1 MTDSHGTQNSRD
13 GNVGHAR
20 PEWGTRAPVVRRLL
34 LVPVIAFVVVVVVF
48 LVVRALPGDAAQLL
62 TSTMNGATPQ
72 EIEEVRRSLGLDG
85 SVLSQFWNYLDG
97 LVHLRLGDS
106 FYSGRSVAEL
116 LGAAVPV
123 TIELAFVAALI
134 SSVVGVITGI
144 IAARHRGTW
153 IDSVIRGGATIGF
166 SLPWFALA
174 VLAIVI
180 FGVWLE
186 WLPIFGRLPNT
197 VDYQPT
203 TGFVLIDAVI
213 QGKYD
218 LIGPWLQHLTLP
230 ALTLAA
236 TSAGFV
242 CRITREAYLT
252 ASSQGFVRTA
262 RMKGLTE
269 RRIALGHVLRNASV
283 PILTVSGL
291 QFGSLLGGAVITET
305 VFSYPGVGSLLVEAV
320 NRRDYFL
327 VQGAALAI
335 GLMFT
340 LVNAIVDLAVLA
352 IDPRTRR
359 GY

>member
-1 MTDSHGTQNSRD
+1 MRS
-13 GNVGHAR
+13 
-20 PEWGTRAPVVRRLL
+20 PVLRRLL

-48 LVVRALPGDAAQLL
+48 FVVRALPGDAAQQL
-62 TSTMNGATPQ
+62 TATMNGATPEDIAQ
-72 EIEEVRRSLGLDG
+72 VRQSLGLDG
-85 SVLSQFWNYLDG
+85 SLAGQFWAYLDG
-97 LVHLRLGDS
+97 LVHLRLGSS
-106 FYSGRSVAEL
+106 FYSGREVADL
-116 LGAAVPV
+116 LGSALPV
-123 TIELAFVAALI
+123 TIELAVAAALV
-134 SSVVGVITGI
+134 STVVGVLTGI
-144 IAARHRGTW
+144 LAARHRDTW

-174 VLAIVI
+174 VLAIVV

-203 TGFVLIDAVI
+203 TGFVLIDAI
-213 QGKYD
+213 GQGRFD
-218 LIGPWLQHLTLP
+218 LLGPWLRHLALP

-252 ASSQGFVRTA
+252 ASAQGFVRTA
-262 RMKGLTE
+262 RMKGLPE

-359 GY
+359 AH

>member
-1 MTDSHGTQNSRD
+1 MTTPQFVRS
-13 GNVGHAR
+13 
-20 PEWGTRAPVVRRLL
+20 PVLRRLL

-48 LVVRALPGDAAQLL
+48 LAVRALPGDAAQLL
-62 TSTMNGATPQ
+62 TSTMNGVTPQ
-72 EIEEVRRSLGLDG
+72 EIAQIRRDLGLDG
-85 SVLSQFWNYLDG
+85 SLIVQFGRYLDD
-97 LVHLRLGDS
+97 LAHLRMGTS
-106 FYSGRSVAEL
+106 FYSGRSVADL
-116 LGAAVPV
+116 LGFAVPV
-123 TIELAFVAALI
+123 TIELAVAGALM
-134 SSVVGVITGI
+134 STVVGVVTGI
-144 IAARHRGTW
+144 LAARHRDTW
-153 IDSVIRGGATIGF
+153 IDTVIRSGATLGF

-174 VLAIVI
+174 VLAIVV

-197 VDYQPT
+197 VNYQPD
-203 TGFVLIDAVI
+203 TGFVVIDAVL
-213 QGKYD
+213 QGRFD
-218 LIGPWLQHLTLP
+218 LIGPWLTHLTLP

-242 CRITREAYLT
+242 CRMTREAYLDI
-252 ASSQGFVRTA
+252 ASQGFVRTA

-269 RRIALGHVLRNASV
+269 RRIALGHILRNAAV

-327 VQGAALAI
+327 VQGTALAV

-340 LVNAIVDLAVLA
+340 LVNAFVDLAVLT

-359 GY
+359 AH

>member
-1 MTDSHGTQNSRD
+1 MSVTELAPPR
-13 GNVGHAR
+13 
-20 PEWGTRAPVVRRLL
+20 WGAGLVKSPVLRRLL
-34 LVPVIAFVVVVVVF
+34 LVPVISFVVVVVVF

-62 TSTMNGATPQ
+62 TATMNGATPQ
-72 EIEEVRRSLGLDG
+72 DIEQMRQNLGLDG
-85 SVLSQFWNYLDG
+85 SLWSQFGTYLDG

-116 LGAAVPV
+116 LGAALPV
-123 TIELAFVAALI
+123 TVELAVAAAVV
-134 SSVVGVITGI
+134 STVVGVLTGI
-144 IAARHRGTW
+144 LAARHRNTW
-153 IDSVIRGGATIGF
+153 IDSVIRGGATVGF

-174 VLAIVI
+174 VLAIVV

-197 VDYQPT
+197 VDYEPT
-203 TGFVLIDAVI
+203 TGFVLLDSVL
-213 QGKYD
+213 QGRFD
-218 LIGPWLQHLTLP
+218 LIGPWLEHLTLP

-252 ASSQGFVRTA
+252 ASAQGFVRTA
-262 RMKGLTE
+262 RMKGLSE
-269 RRIALGHVLRNASV
+269 RRIALGHVLRNAAV

-291 QFGSLLGGAVITET
+291 QFGSLLGGAVITEA

-327 VQGAALAI
+327 VQGTALAI

-359 GY
+359 AH

>member
-1 MTDSHGTQNSRD
+1 MTALELTPATRDSGWVRS
-13 GNVGHAR
+13 
-20 PEWGTRAPVVRRLL
+20 PVLRRLL
-34 LVPVIAFVVVVVVF
+34 LVPVISFVVVVVVF
-48 LVVRALPGDAAQLL
+48 LAVRALPGDAAQLL
-62 TSTMNGATPQ
+62 TATMNGATAQ
-72 EIEEVRRSLGLDG
+72 EIAQVRHNLGLDG
-85 SVLSQFWNYLDG
+85 SLLSQFGNYLDG
-97 LVHLRLGDS
+97 LVHLQLGSS
-106 FYSGRSVAEL
+106 FYSGRPVADL
-116 LGAAVPV
+116 LGATLPATV
-123 TIELAFVAALI
+123 ELAVAAALV
-134 SSVVGVITGI
+134 STVVGVLGGI
-144 IAARHRGTW
+144 VAARRRDTW
-153 IDSVIRGGATIGF
+153 VDTAIRTAATVGF

-174 VLAIVI
+174 VLAIVV

-197 VDYQPT
+197 VDYRPT
-203 TGFVLIDAVI
+203 TGFVLIDAFV
-213 QGKYD
+213 QGRFD
-218 LIGPWLQHLTLP
+218 LVGPWLQHLALP

-252 ASSQGFVRTA
+252 ASEQGFVRTA
-262 RMKGLTE
+262 RMKGLPE
-269 RRIALGHVLRNASV
+269 RGIAFGHVLRNASV
-283 PILTVSGL
+283 PILTVSGM

-359 GY
+359 AT

>member
-1 MTDSHGTQNSRD
+1 MTALELTTATKPTTKLVRS
-13 GNVGHAR
+13 
-20 PEWGTRAPVVRRLL
+20 PVLRRLL
-34 LVPVIAFVVVVVVF
+34 LVPVISFVVVVVVF
-48 LVVRALPGDAAQLL
+48 LAVRALPGDAAQLL
-62 TSTMNGATPQ
+62 TATMNGATPR
-72 EIEEVRRSLGLDG
+72 EIAQVRHNLGLDG
-85 SVLSQFWNYLDG
+85 SLLSQFWTYLDG
-97 LVHLRLGDS
+97 LIHLRLGSS
-106 FYSGRSVAEL
+106 FYSGRPVADL
-116 LGAAVPV
+116 LGSALPA
-123 TIELAFVAALI
+123 TIELAVAAALV
-134 SSVVGVITGI
+134 STVVGVFGGI
-144 IAARHRGTW
+144 LAARHRDTW
-153 IDSVIRGGATIGF
+153 IDTAIRTAATVGF

-174 VLAIVI
+174 VLAIVV

-203 TGFVLIDAVI
+203 TGFVLIDAFA
-213 QGKYD
+213 QGRFD
-218 LIGPWLQHLTLP
+218 LIGPWLQHLALP

-252 ASSQGFVRTA
+252 ASEQGFVRTA
-262 RMKGLTE
+262 RMKGLPE
-269 RRIALGHVLRNASV
+269 RGIAFGHVLRNASV
-283 PILTVSGL
+283 PILTVSGM

-359 GY
+359 AT

>member
-1 MTDSHGTQNSRD
+1 VTERLGS
-13 GNVGHAR
+13 AR
-20 PEWGTRAPVVRRLL
+20 PA
-34 LVPVIAFVVVVVVF
+34 
-48 LVVRALPGDAAQLL
+48 
-62 TSTMNGATPQ
+62 
-72 EIEEVRRSLGLDG
+72 
-85 SVLSQFWNYLDG
+85 
-97 LVHLRLGDS
+97 
-106 FYSGRSVAEL
+106 
-116 LGAAVPV
+116 
-123 TIELAFVAALI
+123 TIELAVAAALV
-134 SSVVGVITGI
+134 STVFGVLGGI
-144 IAARHRGTW
+144 LAARHRDTW
-153 IDSVIRGGATIGF
+153 IDTAIRTAATVGF

-174 VLAIVI
+174 VLAIVV

-203 TGFVLIDAVI
+203 TGFVLIDAFV
-213 QGKYD
+213 QGRFD
-218 LIGPWLQHLTLP
+218 LIGPWLQHLALP

-252 ASSQGFVRTA
+252 ASEQGFVRTA
-262 RMKGLTE
+262 RMKGLPE
-269 RRIALGHVLRNASV
+269 RGIAFGHVLRNASV
-283 PILTVSGL
+283 PILTVSGM

-359 GY
+359 AT